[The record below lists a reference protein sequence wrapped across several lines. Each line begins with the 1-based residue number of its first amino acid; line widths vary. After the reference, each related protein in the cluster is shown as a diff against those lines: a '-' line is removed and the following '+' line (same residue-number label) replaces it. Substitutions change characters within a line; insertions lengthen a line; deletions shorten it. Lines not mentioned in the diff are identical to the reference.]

1 MKKKKILMILTG
13 GTFGMAEGPTNAP
26 MKPANV
32 DGKHILKVVPEIQ
45 ELADIEWVSI
55 FNLDSSDI
63 SPKHW
68 ENIGKTLKNNYSKYD
83 GFVIIHGTDTMVYS
97 ATATGFMM
105 KGTEK
110 PVVFTGSQ
118 RPLSKIRSDARDN
131 LINAVEF
138 ATCGIPEIAI
148 AFGSQLFRGSRAKKV
163 SIEDYSAFSSYNYPT
178 LAKVGVTM
186 ELKENLFRKK
196 ESPTW
201 LFGFDTNIVL
211 LKVFPGMTA
220 DLLRESLTGG
230 KVKALILEGFGSGNL
245 PEIDESWLNLIGDLR
260 KLMVPTI
267 VTSQCPQGVV
277 NLNAYE
283 NGLKAIHKGAISC
296 GNITTE
302 AAVVKLMF
310 ALKRKKYY
318 NDIVDFMRTSYC
330 GEM

>member
-1 MKKKKILMILTG
+1 MKKKKVLLILTG

-26 MKPANV
+26 LKPADV
-32 DGKHILKVVPEIQ
+32 DGKHIIETVPEIK
-45 ELADIEWVSI
+45 ELADIEWISI

-63 SPKHW
+63 SPNHW
-68 ENIGKTLKNNYSKYD
+68 ENIGKTIQKKYADYD
-83 GFVIIHGTDTMVYS
+83 GFVVIHGTDTMVYT
-97 ATATGFMM
+97 ATATSFMI

-110 PVVFTGSQ
+110 PIIFTGSQ

-138 ATCGIPEIAI
+138 ATCDIPEVAI
-148 AFGSQLFRGSRAKKV
+148 AFGSELLRGNRAKKI
-163 SIEDYSAFSSYNYPT
+163 SIEEYSAFKSYNFPV

-186 ELKENLFRKK
+186 ELRTHWFQPKVAP
-196 ESPTW
+196 SW
-201 LFGFDTNIVL
+201 DFGFDTNIAL

-220 DLLRESLTGG
+220 DLLRDSLIGG
-230 KVKALILEGFGSGNL
+230 KVRGVILEGFGSGNL
-245 PEIDESWLNLIGDLR
+245 PEFDESWLNLIGDL
-260 KLMVPTI
+260 KALMIPTVI
-267 VTSQCPQGVV
+267 TSQCPQGVV

-283 NGLKAIHKGAISC
+283 NGLRAIHKGAISC

-310 ALKRKKYY
+310 ALKKYKFY
-318 NDIVDFMRTSYC
+318 NDIVDFMRKSYC

>member
-13 GTFGMAEGPTNAP
+13 GTFGMAEGLSQAP
-26 MKPANV
+26 LKPAEV
-32 DGKHILKVVPEIQ
+32 DGNHILKVVPEVE
-45 ELADIEWVSI
+45 ELADLEWVSI

-63 SPKHW
+63 SPTHW
-68 ENIGKTLKNNYSKYD
+68 ENIGKTIKDNYKKYD
-83 GFVIIHGTDTMVYS
+83 GFVVIHGTDTMVYS
-97 ATATGFMM
+97 AAATSYMM
-105 KGTEK
+105 KGTQK
-110 PVVFTGSQ
+110 PVIFTGSQ

-131 LINAVEF
+131 LISSVEF
-138 ATCGIPEIAI
+138 ATCEIPEVAI
-148 AFGSQLFRGSRAKKV
+148 AFGSELFRGNRAKKI
-163 SIEDYSAFSSYNYPT
+163 SIEDYNAFKSYNYPI
-178 LAKVGVTM
+178 LAKVGVTL
-186 ELKENLFRKK
+186 EIRTALLRTEEEPNW
-196 ESPTW
+196 E
-201 LFGFDTNIVL
+201 FGFDTRIAL

-230 KVKALILEGFGSGNL
+230 KVKGLILEGFGSGNL
-245 PEIDESWLNLIGDLR
+245 PEIDESWLRLISDLK
-260 KLMVPTI
+260 KLMVPTVI
-267 VTSQCPQGVV
+267 TSQCPQGIV

-318 NDIVDFMRTSYC
+318 NDIVDFMRTGYC

>member
-13 GTFGMAEGPTNAP
+13 GTFGMAEGLSQAP
-26 MKPANV
+26 LKPVDV
-32 DGKHILKVVPEIQ
+32 DGKHILKVVPEVE

-68 ENIGKTLKNNYSKYD
+68 ENIGKTIKDNYSKYD
-83 GFVIIHGTDTMVYS
+83 GFVIIHGTDTMVYT
-97 ATATGFMM
+97 ATATSYMM
-105 KGTEK
+105 RGTQK
-110 PVVFTGSQ
+110 PVIFTGSQ

-131 LINAVEF
+131 LISSVEF
-138 ATCGIPEIAI
+138 ATCDIPEVAI
-148 AFGSQLFRGSRAKKV
+148 AFGSELFRGNRAKKI
-163 SIEDYSAFSSYNYPT
+163 SIEDYNAFKSYNYPM
-178 LAKVGVTM
+178 LAKVGVTL
-186 ELKENLFRKK
+186 EIRTNLLKTK
-196 ESPTW
+196 EAPVW
-201 LFGFDTNIVL
+201 EFGFDTRIAL

-220 DLLRESLTGG
+220 DLLRESLTSG
-230 KVKALILEGFGSGNL
+230 KVKGLILEGFGSGNL
-245 PEIDESWLNLIGDLR
+245 PEIDESWLDLIGDLK
-260 KLMVPTI
+260 KLMVPTVI
-267 VTSQCPQGVV
+267 TSQCPQGVV

-310 ALKRKKYY
+310 ALDRKKYY